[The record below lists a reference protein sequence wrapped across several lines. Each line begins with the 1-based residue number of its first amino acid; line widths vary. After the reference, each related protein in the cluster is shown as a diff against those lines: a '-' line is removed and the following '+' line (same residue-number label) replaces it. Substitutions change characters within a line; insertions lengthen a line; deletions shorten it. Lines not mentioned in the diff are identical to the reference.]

1 MQLEF
6 FLAVLIIQKIIS
18 TNFIF
23 SLKILQKKNNFIKFF
38 FKMQKIVHYLLNSIL
53 SHVLLD
59 FSNELRELE
68 PKGKNVLNFN
78 SNWS

>member
-23 SLKILQKKNNFIKFF
+23 SLKILQKKILLNFFL
-38 FKMQKIVHYLLNSIL
+38 KMQKIVHYLLNSIL
-53 SHVLLD
+53 RHVLLD